1 MRIIA
6 TGVNYTSP
14 EPEDPSQSS
23 LTLDSGVI
31 STGFQNDGRDNFTT
45 PGQGSFSIPPS
56 PSKIE
61 RKFISPS
68 VPSRTSSNNWI
79 NFCNTVNKPLTNG
92 QQIHGT
98 RAILLTTSGYSV
110 KFSFQIFRRV
120 M

>member
-23 LTLDSGVI
+23 LSLDSGVI

-45 PGQGSFSIPPS
+45 PGQGSFLIPPS
-56 PSKIE
+56 PPKIE
-61 RKFISPS
+61 PKFISPS

-92 QQIHGT
+92 QQIHG
-98 RAILLTTSGYSV
+98 ACAVPLTTSGYSV
-110 KFSFQIFRRV
+110 NLSFSNL
-120 M
+120 